1 MHQTM
6 KMKIQL
12 GKIWEFSTPI
22 EKGPGSKS
30 EDNETSVTKDTEM
43 QIKHDEEVAIE
54 LQRQLLEKTT
64 YHNNVA
70 ATGADLC

>member
-43 QIKHDEEVAIE
+43 QIKHEEEVFF
-54 LQRQLLEKTT
+54 LPLKFPWNFKGS
-64 YHNNVA
+64 Y
-70 ATGADLC
+70 